1 MGDIL
6 TEEDLRTGAVKAE
19 NGTVT
24 VGKNTFVT
32 EHAYEFMRDRNIEL
46 VRSESAFK
54 KAGSFGK
61 GVMSYTPIASSGA
74 NRFVDYKTGKG
85 YSEKPEYMTHLR
97 GNILVEKNHPRI
109 VFRGKLDSLE
119 ALIMQT
125 QIIAEENGYK
135 NIADDL
141 EDVMNFVQH
150 ILACEVKEEP
160 LSDIKVLGLNSA
172 ELRYA
177 SHHLTE
183 VFGIQHS
190 VPHYS
195 MGKVCASLN
204 SVRTFIR
211 ETELAAATAFTEG
224 NTVTRSDIIEALNRL
239 SSAVYIIF
247 CKKIAGQY
255 EG

>member
-6 TEEDLRTGAVKAE
+6 TEEDLRTGRIKAVGGK
-19 NGTVT
+19 VT
-24 VGKNTFVT
+24 VGEKTFVT
-32 EHAYEFMRDRNIEL
+32 EHAREYMRDRNFEL
-46 VRSESAFK
+46 VRNGSVSN

-61 GVMSYTPIASSGA
+61 GVMSYSPIAASGA
-74 NRFVDYKTGKG
+74 NRFVDYKTGEG
-85 YSEKPEYMTHLR
+85 YAEKPEYMTHLR

-125 QIIAEENGYK
+125 QIVAVENGYQ

-150 ILACEVKEEP
+150 ILACEVKDEP
-160 LSDIKVLGLNSA
+160 LPDIKVLGLDSA
-172 ELRYA
+172 QLRYA

-204 SVRTFIR
+204 SLRTFVR
-211 ETELAAATAFTEG
+211 ETELAAAEAFTEG
-224 NTVTRSDIIEALNRL
+224 THITRTDIIEALNRL

-247 CKKIAGQY
+247 CKKVAGKY